1 MLAMRQQEERDEAE
15 MLAAELAAAKRDS
28 LADQERLAAQARE
41 LDNLRAAASSGK
53 LPVAHVTPVIQGS
66 EIEAP
71 SAAVPQLSGAEEAQ
85 RARNQRVSELLQ
97 PEPEPEPEPDLLAG
111 DDRRIERARQRLG
124 LRPSKRKGRRKV
136 FKVGDPITW
145 YSTASDRRID
155 GEVVSVNGD
164 GTLDLQLYD
173 YPGRLLGPMR
183 GIELSEV
190 LHKA

>member
-1 MLAMRQQEERDEAE
+1 VE
-15 MLAAELAAAKRDS
+15 M
-28 LADQERLAAQARE
+28 
-41 LDNLRAAASSGK
+41 
-53 LPVAHVTPVIQGS
+53 
-66 EIEAP
+66 
-71 SAAVPQLSGAEEAQ
+71 
-85 RARNQRVSELLQ
+85 LQ
-97 PEPEPEPEPDLLAG
+97 PEPEPEPEPDLLTG
-111 DDRRIERARQRLG
+111 DDRAERNLEVAEQLSRLQRSE
-124 LRPSKRKGRRKV
+124 RRGRRNV